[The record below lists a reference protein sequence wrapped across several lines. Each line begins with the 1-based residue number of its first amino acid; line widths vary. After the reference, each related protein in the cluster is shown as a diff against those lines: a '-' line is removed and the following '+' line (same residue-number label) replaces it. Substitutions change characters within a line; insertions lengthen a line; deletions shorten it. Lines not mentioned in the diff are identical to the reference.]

1 VEISSRRAIVLA
13 VASLS
18 SFLTPFLG
26 SSVNIALPAIGEAFS
41 MDALM
46 LNWVSTS
53 YLFASAIFLLPFGR
67 MADIYGRKLVFAWG
81 VAILTLSSFL
91 IVLSPSAGFVIAFRI
106 MQGLGSSM
114 IFGTGVAILTS
125 VYPPEERGRALGI
138 NVAAVYLGL
147 SLGPFL
153 GGVMTEHIGWES
165 VFLAVIPIGLAV
177 LALTILCVREERGG
191 EGGAIDVPGSF
202 VYSISLVALM
212 YGFSRIQ
219 EATGIAL
226 VLAGIAGM
234 LVFLAWEKR
243 ARHPLL
249 KIDLITRNRQF
260 AMSNL
265 AAFIHYSATFAITFL
280 MSLYLQFIK
289 GMSPQQAGLI
299 LVSQPLVMTLFSPL
313 AGRLSD
319 RIAPRVLASVGM
331 AVTSLGLFLLVFL
344 TDGAGMVKIL
354 MPLLIIGLGFA
365 FFSSPNT
372 NAVMGAVDRRM
383 YGLAGGFI
391 STMRVTGQAMSMG
404 IVLMLF
410 ALFIGANA
418 ITPELY
424 PAFMKSMRIGF
435 AVFSFLCGL
444 GIFASLARGVSRNQ
458 AAESPRQRS

>member
-1 VEISSRRAIVLA
+1 M

-26 SSVNIALPAIGEAFS
+26 SSVNIALPAIGETFS
-41 MDALM
+41 MDAM
-46 LNWVSTS
+46 TLNWVSTS
-53 YLFASAIFLLPFGR
+53 YLFASAVFLLPFGR
-67 MADIYGRKLVFAWG
+67 LADIYGRKLIFAWG

-91 IVLSPSAGFVIAFRI
+91 VVLCPSAGFVIGFRV

-125 VYPPEERGRALGI
+125 VYPPSQRGKALGI

-153 GGVMTEHIGWES
+153 GGVMTEHLGWES
-165 VFLAVIPIGLAV
+165 IFLAVVPMGLAV
-177 LALTILCVREERGG
+177 LFLTILGVKEERGSN
-191 EGGAIDVPGSF
+191 EGAIDIPGSL
-202 VYSISLVALM
+202 VYSGSLVALM

-219 EATGIAL
+219 EATGIVL
-226 VLAGIAGM
+226 VLAGIVGM

-249 KIDLITRNRQF
+249 KISLITRNRQF

-265 AAFIHYSATFAITFL
+265 AAFIHYSSTFAVTFL

-289 GMSPQQAGLI
+289 GMSPQQAGLV

-319 RIAPRVLASVGM
+319 RIAPRVLASMGM

-344 TDGAGMVKIL
+344 TDTAGTAQIL
-354 MPLLIIGLGFA
+354 IPLLIIGLGFA

-372 NAVMGAVDRRM
+372 NAVMGAVDRQM

-418 ITPELY
+418 ITPELH
-424 PAFMKSMRIGF
+424 PAFMQSMRIGF
-435 AVFSFLCGL
+435 VIFSLLCGA
-444 GIFASLARGVSRNQ
+444 GIFASLARGANRGQ
-458 AAESPRQRS
+458 AADPPQQRS

>member
-1 VEISSRRAIVLA
+1 
-13 VASLS
+13 
-18 SFLTPFLG
+18 
-26 SSVNIALPAIGEAFS
+26 
-41 MDALM
+41 
-46 LNWVSTS
+46 
-53 YLFASAIFLLPFGR
+53 
-67 MADIYGRKLVFAWG
+67 
-81 VAILTLSSFL
+81 
-91 IVLSPSAGFVIAFRI
+91 
-106 MQGLGSSM
+106 M

-191 EGGAIDVPGSF
+191 EDGAIDVPGSF
-202 VYSISLVALM
+202 VYSASLVALM

-234 LVFLAWEKR
+234 LVFLVWEKR

-344 TDGAGMVKIL
+344 TDGAGMVQIL
-354 MPLLIIGLGFA
+354 TPLLIIGLGFA

-435 AVFSFLCGL
+435 AVFSLLCGL

>member
-1 VEISSRRAIVLA
+1 MENSRRRVIVLV

-53 YLFASAIFLLPFGR
+53 YLFASAVFLLPFGR
-67 MADIYGRKLVFAWG
+67 MADIYGRRLVFAWG
-81 VAILTLSSFL
+81 IAILTLGSFL
-91 IVLSPSAGFVIAFRI
+91 IVLSPSAGFVIGFRV

-153 GGVMTEHIGWES
+153 GGVMTEHLGWES
-165 VFLAVIPIGLAV
+165 IFLAVIPMGLAV
-177 LALTILCVREERGG
+177 LALTILGVREERGG
-191 EGGAIDVPGSF
+191 EGGAIDIPGSV
-202 VYSISLVALM
+202 VYSGSLVALM

-219 EATGIAL
+219 QAL
-226 VLAGIAGM
+226 GMALALAGVAGM

-249 KIDLITRNRQF
+249 NIGLITRNRQF

-265 AAFIHYSATFAITFL
+265 AAFIHYSATFALTFL
-280 MSLYLQFIK
+280 MSLYLQYIK

-319 RIAPRVLASVGM
+319 RIEPRILSSVGM

-344 TDGAGMVKIL
+344 TDTAGTVQIL
-354 MPLLIIGLGFA
+354 VPLLIIGLGFA

-410 ALFIGANA
+410 ALFIGPNA
-418 ITPELY
+418 ITSDLH
-424 PAFMKSMRIGF
+424 PAFMQSTRIGF
-435 AVFSFLCGL
+435 VVFSLLCGL
-444 GIFASLARGVSRNQ
+444 GVFASLARGANREQ
-458 AAESPRQRS
+458 ANGSPRQRI